1 MDLDFGKVTISG
13 LSVAVGAIVGGAI
26 WAQRAAAIVNKAA
39 QTAGDDALLETAR
52 HTGTSTLAAAM
63 QGAIGGAILGLILA
77 LAFFYFSDPDR
88 GMKLRRIDLD
98 ENG

>member
-1 MDLDFGKVTISG
+1 VDLDFGKVWISAI
-13 LSVAVGAIVGGAI
+13 SIAVGAIVGGAI

-39 QTAGDDALLETAR
+39 QAAGDDALIETAR
-52 HTGTSTLAAAM
+52 QTGTSTLAAAM
-63 QGAIGGAILGLILA
+63 QGAIGGAILGLVLA
-77 LAFFYFSDPDR
+77 LAYFYFTDPDR